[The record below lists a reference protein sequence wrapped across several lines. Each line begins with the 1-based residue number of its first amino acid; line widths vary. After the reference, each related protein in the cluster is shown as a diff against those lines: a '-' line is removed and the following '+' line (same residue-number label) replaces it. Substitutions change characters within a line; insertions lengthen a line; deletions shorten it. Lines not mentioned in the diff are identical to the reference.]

1 MRFCADMKPKLWGL
15 LLAVVVGV
23 TVLVAGNAAAS
34 LVGKQA
40 PEFTND
46 TWINTEGK
54 TLRLKDLRGK
64 VVLIE
69 FWTYG

>member
-1 MRFCADMKPKLWGL
+1 MRRLQNKARAFAVAL
-15 LLAVVVGV
+15 LMTFAVLA
-23 TVLVAGNAAAS
+23 VAGNAGAS

-46 TWINTEGK
+46 TWINSEP
-54 TLRLKDLRGK
+54 LRLKDLRGK

>member
-1 MRFCADMKPKLWGL
+1 MRRFQTKMRAFAVAL
-15 LLAVVVGV
+15 LVAFAVLAA
-23 TVLVAGNAAAS
+23 AGNAAAS

-46 TWINTEGK
+46 TWINSEP
-54 TLRLKDLRGK
+54 LRLKDLRGK

>member
-1 MRFCADMKPKLWGL
+1 MTTKVRAFVLSFL
-15 LLAVVVGV
+15 VGF
-23 TVLVAGNAAAS
+23 LVMAAAGNGSAS

-46 TWINTEGK
+46 TWINTEGA

>member
-1 MRFCADMKPKLWGL
+1 MRQSKWRAFV
-15 LLAVVVGV
+15 LAVLMGSM
-23 TVLVAGNAAAS
+23 VLAVAGSATAS
-34 LVGKQA
+34 LVGKPA

-46 TWINTEGK
+46 TWINSEP
-54 TLRLKDLRGK
+54 LRLKDLKGK

>member
-1 MRFCADMKPKLWGL
+1 MRRFQSRAQAFVFA
-15 LLAVVVGV
+15 LLAGFMLPAATGV
-23 TVLVAGNAAAS
+23 AAAS
-34 LVGKQA
+34 LVGKPA

-46 TWINTEGK
+46 TWINSEP
-54 TLRLKDLRGK
+54 LRLKDLKGK

>member
-1 MRFCADMKPKLWGL
+1 MRRFQAKARAFAVAL
-15 LLAVVVGV
+15 LMAFAVLA
-23 TVLVAGNAAAS
+23 TAGNAGAS

-46 TWINTEGK
+46 TWINSEP
-54 TLRLKDLRGK
+54 LRLKDLRGK

>member
-1 MRFCADMKPKLWGL
+1 MRQTKWRALALAILVG
-15 LLAVVVGV
+15 LAV
-23 TVLVAGNAAAS
+23 LWAFGNAPAS

-40 PEFTND
+40 PEWTND
-46 TWINTEGK
+46 TWINSEP
-54 TLRLKDLRGK
+54 LRVKDLRGK

>member
-1 MRFCADMKPKLWGL
+1 MRQAKWRALAFAILVS
-15 LLAVVVGV
+15 LAV
-23 TVLVAGNAAAS
+23 LWAFGNAPAS

-40 PEFTND
+40 PEWTND
-46 TWINTEGK
+46 TWINSEP
-54 TLRLKDLRGK
+54 LRLKDLRGK

>member
-1 MRFCADMKPKLWGL
+1 MKHFKWRMFAFAILVGLALLW
-15 LLAVVVGV
+15 A
-23 TVLVAGNAAAS
+23 AGSGTAS

-40 PEFTND
+40 PEWTND

>member
-1 MRFCADMKPKLWGL
+1 MQQSKWRAVV
-15 LLAVVVGV
+15 LAVLVG
-23 TVLVAGNAAAS
+23 LALLWAFGNAPAS

-46 TWINTEGK
+46 NWINSEP
-54 TLRLKDLRGK
+54 LRLKDLKGK

>member
-1 MRFCADMKPKLWGL
+1 MRQTKWRALAFAILVS
-15 LLAVVVGV
+15 LAVLWAFGS
-23 TVLVAGNAAAS
+23 APAS

-40 PEFTND
+40 PEWTND
-46 TWINTEGK
+46 TWINSEP
-54 TLRLKDLRGK
+54 LRLKDLRGK

>member
-1 MRFCADMKPKLWGL
+1 MRRFQTKARAFTVAL
-15 LLAVVVGV
+15 LMAFAVLAA
-23 TVLVAGNAAAS
+23 AGNAGAS

-46 TWINTEGK
+46 TWINSEP
-54 TLRLKDLRGK
+54 LRLKDLRGK

>member
-1 MRFCADMKPKLWGL
+1 MKQFKWRALAFAVLVG
-15 LLAVVVGV
+15 LAV
-23 TVLVAGNAAAS
+23 LWAFGNAPAS

-40 PEFTND
+40 PEWTND
-46 TWINTEGK
+46 TWINSEP
-54 TLRLKDLRGK
+54 LRVKDLRGK

>member
-1 MRFCADMKPKLWGL
+1 MRRFQTKARAFAVALLMACAV
-15 LLAVVVGV
+15 LAA
-23 TVLVAGNAAAS
+23 TGNAGAS

-46 TWINTEGK
+46 TWINTDGA

>member
-1 MRFCADMKPKLWGL
+1 MKYSGWRALVLALLVGLAILWAFGS
-15 LLAVVVGV
+15 GS
-23 TVLVAGNAAAS
+23 AS

-40 PEFTND
+40 PEWTND
-46 TWINTEGK
+46 TWINSEP
-54 TLRLKDLRGK
+54 LRLKDLRGK

>member
-1 MRFCADMKPKLWGL
+1 MRRLQPKTRA
-15 LLAVVVGV
+15 LAVALLM
-23 TVLVAGNAAAS
+23 TFAVLAAAGNAAAS

-46 TWINTEGK
+46 TWLNTEGK

>member
-1 MRFCADMKPKLWGL
+1 MQISKKRALV
-15 LLAVVVGV
+15 LAVLVVFAILWAFGG
-23 TVLVAGNAAAS
+23 APAS

-46 TWINTEGK
+46 TWINSEP
-54 TLRLKDLRGK
+54 LRLKDLKGK

>member
-1 MRFCADMKPKLWGL
+1 MRRLQSKTRAF
-15 LLAVVVGV
+15 AVAL
-23 TVLVAGNAAAS
+23 LVAFAVLAATGNAAGS

-46 TWINTEGK
+46 TWINSEP
-54 TLRLKDLRGK
+54 LRLKDLRGK

>member
-1 MRFCADMKPKLWGL
+1 MKQSKWRALAFALLVGL
-15 LLAVVVGV
+15 AIVWAFGS
-23 TVLVAGNAAAS
+23 GSAS

-46 TWINTEGK
+46 TWINTEGA

>member
-1 MRFCADMKPKLWGL
+1 MRRFQDRAWAFAVAL
-15 LLAVVVGV
+15 LVAFAILGM
-23 TVLVAGNAAAS
+23 AGNAGAS
-34 LVGKQA
+34 LVGRQA

-46 TWINTEGK
+46 TWINTDGA

>member
-1 MRFCADMKPKLWGL
+1 MRRFQTKMRAFAVAL
-15 LLAVVVGV
+15 LVGFAVLAA
-23 TVLVAGNAAAS
+23 AGNAAAS

-46 TWINTEGK
+46 TWINSEP
-54 TLRLKDLRGK
+54 LRLNDLRGK

>member
-1 MRFCADMKPKLWGL
+1 MKHSKWRLFA
-15 LLAVVVGV
+15 LAVVMALALLWAFGS
-23 TVLVAGNAAAS
+23 GSAS

-46 TWINTEGK
+46 TWINSEP
-54 TLRLKDLRGK
+54 LRVKDLRGK
-64 VVLIE
+64 VILIE

>member
-1 MRFCADMKPKLWGL
+1 MKYSKWRVFALAILVGLALLWAFGS
-15 LLAVVVGV
+15 GS
-23 TVLVAGNAAAS
+23 AS

-46 TWINTEGK
+46 TWVNSEP
-54 TLRLKDLRGK
+54 LRLKDLRGK

>member
-1 MRFCADMKPKLWGL
+1 MKYSKWRALV
-15 LLAVVVGV
+15 LAVLVG
-23 TVLVAGNAAAS
+23 LALLWAFGSGSAS
-34 LVGKQA
+34 LVGKAA

-46 TWINTEGK
+46 TWVNSEP
-54 TLRLKDLRGK
+54 LRLKDLKGK

>member
-1 MRFCADMKPKLWGL
+1 MRRFQTKARAFAVAL
-15 LLAVVVGV
+15 LMAFAVLAA
-23 TVLVAGNAAAS
+23 AGNAGAS

-46 TWINTEGK
+46 TWINTDGA

>member
-1 MRFCADMKPKLWGL
+1 MKQFKGRALVFAVLVG
-15 LLAVVVGV
+15 LAV
-23 TVLVAGNAAAS
+23 LWAFGNAPAS

-46 TWINTEGK
+46 TWINSEP
-54 TLRLKDLRGK
+54 LRLKDLRGK

>member
-1 MRFCADMKPKLWGL
+1 MQQSKWRAVV
-15 LLAVVVGV
+15 LAVLVG
-23 TVLVAGNAAAS
+23 LALLWAFGNAPAS

-46 TWINTEGK
+46 TWINSEP
-54 TLRLKDLRGK
+54 LRLKDLKGK

>member
-1 MRFCADMKPKLWGL
+1 MKQFKWRALAFAILVG
-15 LLAVVVGV
+15 LAV
-23 TVLVAGNAAAS
+23 LWAFGNAPAS

-40 PEFTND
+40 PEWTND
-46 TWINTEGK
+46 TWINSEP
-54 TLRLKDLRGK
+54 LRVKDLEGK

>member
-1 MRFCADMKPKLWGL
+1 MRRFQTKMRAFAVAL
-15 LLAVVVGV
+15 LVGFAILA
-23 TVLVAGNAAAS
+23 ASGNVAAS

-46 TWINTEGK
+46 TWINSEP
-54 TLRLKDLRGK
+54 LRLKDLRGK

>member
-1 MRFCADMKPKLWGL
+1 MRRYKWRALA
-15 LLAVVVGV
+15 LAVLVGLA
-23 TVLVAGNAAAS
+23 VLWAFGNAPAS

-40 PEFTND
+40 PEWTND
-46 TWINTEGK
+46 TWINSEP
-54 TLRLKDLRGK
+54 LRLKDLRGK

>member
-1 MRFCADMKPKLWGL
+1 MRRFQTRARAFAVAL
-15 LLAVVVGV
+15 LMAFAVLAA
-23 TVLVAGNAAAS
+23 AGNAAAS

-46 TWINTEGK
+46 TWINTEGA

>member
-1 MRFCADMKPKLWGL
+1 MKQFKWRALAFAILAG
-15 LLAVVVGV
+15 LAV
-23 TVLVAGNAAAS
+23 LWAFGNAPAS

-40 PEFTND
+40 PEWTND
-46 TWINTEGK
+46 TWINSEP
-54 TLRLKDLRGK
+54 LRLKDLRGK

>member
-1 MRFCADMKPKLWGL
+1 MRRLQTKARAFAVAL
-15 LLAVVVGV
+15 LMAFAVLAA
-23 TVLVAGNAAAS
+23 AGNAVAS

-46 TWINTEGK
+46 TWINTDGV

>member
-1 MRFCADMKPKLWGL
+1 MRRFPIKARAFAVAL
-15 LLAVVVGV
+15 LMAFAVMAA
-23 TVLVAGNAAAS
+23 AGNAAAS

-46 TWINTEGK
+46 IWVNSEP
-54 TLRLKDLRGK
+54 LRLKDLRGK